1 MEKESPKNIFSITSN
16 TDKENIMAYIYLIAG
31 SFLISMLFW
40 AIQILLCRKTKR
52 PILRH
57 IPQMCVVIAVVL
69 AFLFQCDVFSRNP
82 LIDFNET
89 VAAGIF
95 YEIAAPMLL
104 GSTAAWLF
112 LGFRG
117 KPENPLLTIP
127 AGMLGLGLYQLLGA
141 FVLNEFRWKLNLRM
155 WGSLA
160 VVFILLEGTNIIFR
174 QIAKRKQ
181 K

>member
-1 MEKESPKNIFSITSN
+1 MYRLY
-16 TDKENIMAYIYLIAG
+16 MLAG
-31 SFLISMLFW
+31 MFLISMVFW
-40 AIQILLCRKTKR
+40 TVQILLCRKAKH
-52 PILRH
+52 PVLRH
-57 IPQMCVVIAVVL
+57 ILQICTGIAVIL
-69 AFLFQCDVFSRNP
+69 AFLFECDVFSRNH
-82 LIDFNET
+82 LIDVNET
-89 VAAGIF
+89 IACDIF
-95 YEIAAPMLL
+95 YMLAAPMLI

-160 VVFILLEGTNIIFR
+160 VVFLLLEGTNIIFR